1 MNTIFAKLLYE
12 LEKKHDTMLV
22 TIISDQGSTP
32 RGAGS
37 QMLVGEKGRMAG
49 TIGGGAVERRS
60 EELAMELLKGKTSGT
75 HEFRL
80 HRNAKEDIGMV
91 CGGDVRVCFQYISGT
106 DAIWQELA
114 VKLTEQVKERKP
126 GWLILKLDGGSPVLL
141 DEKGRELAGQP
152 VSGTEADPSGLT
164 GSGNVL
170 TETCFSMP
178 LPVGERAVLFGGGHC
193 SYALVPILK
202 SVGFRVTVFDCR
214 EEFAKVDRFPD
225 ADAVICGDYLKI
237 ADSIT
242 LNKDDYVVVMTNGH
256 SHDYEVQEQALR
268 GPLAYIGVIGSRAK
282 AASVNARL
290 RLAGVPEEAI
300 QRVYTPIGTAIK
312 AVTPEEIAVSI
323 AGEMIYVRALRRE
336 EGKEVHHGCPMH

>member
-1 MNTIFAKLLYE
+1 
-12 LEKKHDTMLV
+12 MLV

-37 QMLVGEKGRMAG
+37 QMLVGENGRIVG

-60 EELAMELLKGKTSGT
+60 EELAMELLAKKESGI

-91 CGGDVRVCFQYISGT
+91 CGGDVTVYFQYISGT
-106 DAIWQELA
+106 DASWQGLSGR
-114 VKLTEQVKERKP
+114 LTEQVNERTP
-126 GWLILKLDGGSPVLL
+126 GWLVLKLDGSCPALL
-141 DEKGRELAGQP
+141 GEHGELLAGELP
-152 VSGTEADPSGLT
+152 GNMRTSGECELLMGH
-164 GSGNVL
+164 GNVL
-170 TETCFSMP
+170 GENWFSMP

-193 SYALVPILK
+193 SHALAPILK

-214 EEFAKVDRFPD
+214 EEFANADRFPD
-225 ADAVICGDYLKI
+225 ADTVICGDYLKI

-242 LNKDDYVVVMTNGH
+242 LKKDDYVVVMTNGH

-282 AASVNARL
+282 TASVNARL
-290 RLAGVPEEAI
+290 REAGVPEEAI
-300 QRVYTPIGTAIK
+300 QSVHTPIGTAIK

-336 EGKEVHHGCPMH
+336 NGKEVHHGCPMH

>member
-12 LEKKHDTMLV
+12 MEKKHDTVLV
-22 TIISDQGSTP
+22 TIIADQGSTP

-37 QMLVGEKGRMAG
+37 QMLVGSESRITG

-60 EELAMELLKGKTSGT
+60 EELAMEFLKEKKSGI

-91 CGGDVRVCFQYISGT
+91 CGGDLTVYFQYISGT
-106 DAIWQELA
+106 DENWKELA
-114 VKLTEQVKERKP
+114 EQLLAWVNERKH
-126 GWLILKLDGGSPVLL
+126 GWLVLHLDGSSASLCGN
-141 DEKGRELAGQP
+141 REELP
-152 VSGTEADPSGLT
+152 EE
-164 GSGNVL
+164 N
-170 TETCFSMP
+170 CFSIP
-178 LPVGERAVLFGGGHC
+178 LPVGERVVIFGGGHC
-193 SYALVPILK
+193 SYALAPILK

-214 EEFAKVDRFPD
+214 EEFANADRFPD
-225 ADAVICGDYLKI
+225 ADQVICGDYLKI
-237 ADSIT
+237 ADSIA
-242 LNKDDYVVVMTNGH
+242 LNAEDYVVVMTNGH

-282 AASVNARL
+282 TAAVNKKL
-290 RLAGVPEEAI
+290 REAGVPEEAI
-300 QRVYTPIGTAIK
+300 ASVHTPIGTAIK

-336 EGKEVHHGCPMH
+336 AGKEEKHACPMH